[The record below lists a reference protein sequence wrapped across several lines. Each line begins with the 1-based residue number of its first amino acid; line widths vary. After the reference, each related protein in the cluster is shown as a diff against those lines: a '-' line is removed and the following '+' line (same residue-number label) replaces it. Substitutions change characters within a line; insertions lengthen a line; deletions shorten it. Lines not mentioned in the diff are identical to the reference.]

1 MKAKSRRRLLISSVA
16 MLLVAMLALGTATFA
31 WFTTNSSAKADK
43 LQAYTTQASELKL
56 SSTNIDWTDHL
67 SYNYNK
73 ELKPASSA
81 DGVHWYAATA
91 KNQSSYAL
99 DTDEGITT
107 LGAFNKTD
115 TATVVSD
122 VNGGT
127 SSTTLKSFASS
138 VKGTGSSNRLF
149 SIDEDETKIVT
160 VNLWLQSTST
170 NVNGDGILSEKITI
184 SDLGLISSITP
195 RHVTLVPGSEWRSS
209 NPVFY
214 AWCWNE
220 PVNPRYADKLYK
232 LDDNNDGTFSFDYP
246 GNYDHMVFV
255 RAKST
260 CTKNTGDYLNW
271 NHEDDG
277 GDLWN
282 QTVNAAVPGT
292 PDDPT
297 YFITSISGSTEKWGK
312 DNKYSKSMGLWE
324 NPAIVRLK
332 YVDGQDD
339 TWGTISGIYDGKEVS
354 YSTANSANQVKLT
367 ARGTYLSE
375 TYSFTAKASVTNVSG
390 QSYSDYEFVGWFTDP
405 SGTQPATGFNSPTV
419 SGNTTSMTRNTPD
432 KNSDT
437 TFYSWSWNRGYGT
450 TYDVND

>member
-1 MKAKSRRRLLISSVA
+1 MRELTHWTSSLFSAGDVR
-16 MLLVAMLALGTATFA
+16 VSVTAYSEGSTPTEDDTKIFA
-31 WFTTNSSAKADK
+31 ILSGNDPTT
-43 LQAYTTQASELKL
+43 
-56 SSTNIDWTDHL
+56 
-67 SYNYNK
+67 
-73 ELKPASSA
+73 
-81 DGVHWYAATA
+81 
-91 KNQSSYAL
+91 
-99 DTDEGITT
+99 
-107 LGAFNKTD
+107 

-297 YFITSISGSTEKWGK
+297 YFITSISGSTEKWGI
-312 DNKYSKSMGLWE
+312 DNKYSME
-324 NPAIVRLK
+324 
-332 YVDGQDD
+332 
-339 TWGTISGIYDGKEVS
+339 
-354 YSTANSANQVKLT
+354 
-367 ARGTYLSE
+367 
-375 TYSFTAKASVTNVSG
+375 
-390 QSYSDYEFVGWFTDP
+390 
-405 SGTQPATGFNSPTV
+405 
-419 SGNTTSMTRNTPD
+419 
-432 KNSDT
+432 
-437 TFYSWSWNRGYGT
+437 
-450 TYDVND
+450 